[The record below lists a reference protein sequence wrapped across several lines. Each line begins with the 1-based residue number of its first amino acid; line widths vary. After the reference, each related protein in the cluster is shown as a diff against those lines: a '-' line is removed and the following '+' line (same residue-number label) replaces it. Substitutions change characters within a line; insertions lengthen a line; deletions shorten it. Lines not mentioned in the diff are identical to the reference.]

1 MNIGMHFA
9 TGDPGPSGSRESRD
23 GIHYTNERLS
33 YRLGSLT
40 LGYKSNF
47 VGWNSEGIRHIG
59 QNRFAHDFLQKGMAK
74 HFRIIPSAAN
84 QGFYYG
90 FRRPNLFTTW

>member
-1 MNIGMHFA
+1 MYGEVKRPFDVGTYYSSN
-9 TGDPGPSGSRESRD
+9 GSSPD
-23 GIHYTNERLS
+23 A

-40 LGYKSNF
+40 LGYRSQF

-59 QNRFAHDFLQKGMAK
+59 QNRIAHDVIQKGRAK
-74 HFRIIPSAAN
+74 HFRMIPSAPN

-90 FRRPNLFTTW
+90 FRRSNLFTTW